1 LSWRYVRQDKERR
14 AGTAA
19 AAEMSTLWLCGSCG
33 GRMNDQYIPYQK
45 NGAWYFDNK
54 LGRQCGPYIAEEQ
67 CERAADK
74 AREKDEE

>member
-1 LSWRYVRQDKERR
+1 
-14 AGTAA
+14 
-19 AAEMSTLWLCGSCG
+19 
-33 GRMNDQYIPYQK
+33 MNDQYIPYQK